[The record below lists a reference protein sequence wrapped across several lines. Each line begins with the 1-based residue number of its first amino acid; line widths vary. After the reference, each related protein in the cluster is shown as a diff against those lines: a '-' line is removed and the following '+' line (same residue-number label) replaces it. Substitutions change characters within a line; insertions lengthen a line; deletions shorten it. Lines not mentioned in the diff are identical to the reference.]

1 MGGIPRKFGSV
12 AFAANT
18 AARLK
23 ADASDSKSDVGD
35 NMWVQVPPPAPM
47 ELSFLRSSFCFKL
60 KLLFFHSKSIITRG
74 GHYHTSKKSYLHI
87 HLNVI

>member
-23 ADASDSKSDVGD
+23 ADASDSKSDV
-35 NMWVQVPPPAPM
+35 
-47 ELSFLRSSFCFKL
+47 ES
-60 KLLFFHSKSIITRG
+60 TRG
-74 GHYHTSKKSYLHI
+74 FKSH
-87 HLNVI
+87 HQHQ